1 MLTCKHVVPVMREQ
15 GGGAIINISS
25 VSGIIGGHNLAAYNA
40 SKGAVRLLTKSV
52 ALHCARRGYNI
63 RCNSVHP
70 GATESAMQDDI
81 LATSNMTAS
90 EIETYKT
97 TRTPMGRFGL
107 PLDIAQAILFL
118 ASNDSA
124 FMNGSE
130 VVVDGGYTA
139 H

>member
-1 MLTCKHVVPVMREQ
+1 
-15 GGGAIINISS
+15 
-25 VSGIIGGHNLAAYNA
+25 
-40 SKGAVRLLTKSV
+40 
-52 ALHCARRGYNI
+52 
-63 RCNSVHP
+63 
-70 GATESAMQDDI
+70 
-81 LATSNMTAS
+81 MTAS
-90 EIETYKT
+90 EIETYKMT
-97 TRTPMGRFGL
+97 GTPMGRCGQ